1 MSKVVILAGG
11 RGSRMGD
18 ATDIVP
24 KPMVKIGD
32 FPIIEHIMSL
42 FVDAD
47 FIIAAGYKKEVIE
60 SYFKYFESVT
70 VVDTGINTQTGG
82 RLKMIG
88 ELKDLGEYFYLCYGD
103 GLTDYDLSQMELA
116 DGEVLN
122 MLAVHP
128 SGRFGELS
136 FDNQNKVTGFT
147 EKPVDTRWINGGFFL
162 CHCSILDYIHDYSD
176 ILEVDV
182 FPRILKDGKLYCTPY
197 EGFWRC
203 MDTPKDHAELN
214 EEYRKGDAR
223 WLR

>member
-60 SYFKYFESVT
+60 NYFKYFENVT
-70 VVDTGINTQTGG
+70 VVDTGIDTQTGG
-82 RLKMIG
+82 RLKMVS
-88 ELKDLGEYFYLCYGD
+88 ESVDLGEYFYLCYGD
-103 GLTDYDLSQMELA
+103 GLTDYDLSKMTLPEGA
-116 DGEVLN
+116 IMN

-128 SGRFGELS
+128 SGRFGELD
-136 FDNQNKVTGFT
+136 FDLHNKVIGFT
-147 EKPVDTRWINGGFFL
+147 EKPIDSRWINGGFFL
-162 CHCSILDYIHDYSD
+162 CHHAVLEYIYKYSD

-182 FPRILKDGKLYCTPY
+182 FPRILENGKLYCTPY
-197 EGFWRC
+197 DGFWHC
-203 MDTPKDHAELN
+203 MDTPKDYAELN
-214 EEYRKGDAR
+214 EEYKKGNAR
-223 WLR
+223 WLK